1 MNKKVEVKNKNYVL
15 AIEYINGYATN
26 IYDVRIFSSKKEVD
40 DYICKFFNIKVVDW
54 NYPSYQRKYICS
66 TEIFESTSRPCPFYH
81 LYLFER

>member
-40 DYICKFFNIKVVDW
+40 DCIKEH
-54 NYPSYQRKYICS
+54 NCTPIQ
-66 TEIFESTSRPCPFYH
+66 
-81 LYLFER
+81 YLDKLRIGYKWLLQQ